1 MINICVTNVIKPVFI
16 QVPSITNNPNTSL
29 SSFRDLVPTFYF
41 IGSEMLIDS
50 SIPYVVDNDVQLVCK
65 YLRALK
71 LEEKKPEE
79 GIDCLYRNG

>member
-1 MINICVTNVIKPVFI
+1 M
-16 QVPSITNNPNTSL
+16 
-29 SSFRDLVPTFYF
+29 PTFYF